1 MAKLLTNIG
10 CLLGIDNAGV
20 GLKKGAEMRQINQI
34 DNAWLLTE
42 GQFIADFG
50 AMTELPEATAGVEI
64 VDLKGAWVFP
74 AFCDPHTHLVFAA
87 SREGEF
93 IDKLNGLS
101 YEQIAANGGGILNSA
116 AKLQKMDEAT
126 LYDQSAWRLQQ
137 AALQG
142 IGAIEIKSG
151 YGLTLADELKM
162 LRVIRKL
169 KESASVLVKA
179 TCLGLHAIPREFK
192 NNKAAYV
199 NLVIDR
205 LIPQVAAE
213 GLADFVD
220 VFCETNYFS
229 VEEMVAVIAAGDKYG
244 LKAKVHVNQ
253 FNALGGVKAA
263 VQHGALSVDHLEV
276 MEEED
281 LVALQGSN
289 TMATVLPGC
298 SFYLRIPY
306 APARAMIDRGVG
318 IAIAS
323 DYNPGS
329 SPSINP
335 ELNMALACV
344 QQRLLPEEAL
354 NAATINAAAAMDCAA
369 EVGSIAI
376 KKRANLAV
384 TRALPSLAYLPYAFG
399 EKKVIR
405 TMLNGTFI

>member
-10 CLLGIDNAGV
+10 CLLGIDIAGV

-335 ELNMALACV
+335 ELNMALACI

>member
-1 MAKLLTNIG
+1 
-10 CLLGIDNAGV
+10 
-20 GLKKGAEMRQINQI
+20 MRQINQI

-116 AKLQKMDEAT
+116 AKLQKMDEAI
-126 LYDQSAWRLQQ
+126 LYEQSAWRLQQ

-169 KESASVLVKA
+169 KETSSVLVKA

-229 VEEMVAVIAAGDKYG
+229 VEDMVAVIAAGDKYG

-318 IAIAS
+318 LAIAS

-335 ELNMALACV
+335 ELNMALACI

>member
-192 NNKAAYV
+192 NNKVAYV

-335 ELNMALACV
+335 ELNMALACI

>member
-10 CLLGIDNAGV
+10 CLLGIDNPGG
-20 GLKKGAEMRQINQI
+20 GLKKGVEMRQINQI

-50 AMTELPEATAGVEI
+50 AMTEPPEATAGVEI

-126 LYDQSAWRLQQ
+126 LYEQSAWRLQQ

-169 KESASVLVKA
+169 KETSSVLVKA

-229 VEEMVAVIAAGDKYG
+229 VEDMVAVIAAGDKYG

-335 ELNMALACV
+335 ELNMALACI

>member
-1 MAKLLTNIG
+1 
-10 CLLGIDNAGV
+10 
-20 GLKKGAEMRQINQI
+20 MRQINQI

-126 LYDQSAWRLQQ
+126 LYEQSAWRLQQ

-169 KESASVLVKA
+169 KESSSVLVKA

-205 LIPQVAAE
+205 LIPQVASE

-229 VEEMVAVIAAGDKYG
+229 VEDMVAVIAAGDKYG

-335 ELNMALACV
+335 ELNMALACI

-384 TRALPSLAYLPYAFG
+384 TRALSSLAYLPYAFG

>member
-1 MAKLLTNIG
+1 
-10 CLLGIDNAGV
+10 
-20 GLKKGAEMRQINQI
+20 MRQIKQI

-126 LYDQSAWRLQQ
+126 LYEQSAWRLQQ

-169 KESASVLVKA
+169 KESSSVLVKA

-229 VEEMVAVIAAGDKYG
+229 VEDMVAVIAAGDKYG

-335 ELNMALACV
+335 ELNMALACI

>member
-1 MAKLLTNIG
+1 
-10 CLLGIDNAGV
+10 
-20 GLKKGAEMRQINQI
+20 MRQINQI

-126 LYDQSAWRLQQ
+126 LYEQSAWRLQQ

-169 KESASVLVKA
+169 KESSSVLVKA
-179 TCLGLHAIPREFK
+179 TCLGLHAIPREFI

-229 VEEMVAVIAAGDKYG
+229 VADMVAVIAAGDKYG

-335 ELNMALACV
+335 ELNMALACI

>member
-10 CLLGIDNAGV
+10 CLLGIDSAGG
-20 GLKKGAEMRQINQI
+20 GLKKGTEMRQIKQI
-34 DNAWLLTE
+34 HNAWLLTD

-50 AMTELPEATAGVEI
+50 NMTELPEATVGLEV
-64 VDLKGAWVFP
+64 VDLQGAWVFP

-93 IDKLNGLS
+93 LDKLNGLS
-101 YEQIAANGGGILNSA
+101 YEQIAAKGGGILNSA
-116 AKLQKMDEAT
+116 AKLQQMDEGA
-126 LYDQSAWRLQQ
+126 LFEQSAWRLQQ

-169 KESASVLVKA
+169 KETSPVLVKA
-179 TCLGLHAIPREFK
+179 TCLGLHAIPQEFK
-192 NNKAAYV
+192 ANKAAYV
-199 NLVIDR
+199 DLVLNR
-205 LIPQVAAE
+205 LIPQVADE

-229 VEEMVAVIAAGDKYG
+229 VEDMVAVIAAGAKHG

-263 VQHGALSVDHLEV
+263 VHHGALSVDHLEV

-281 LVALQGSN
+281 FVALQGSD
-289 TMATVLPGC
+289 TLATVLPGC

-306 APARAMIDRGVG
+306 APARAMIDRGLG

-323 DYNPGS
+323 DFNPGS

-335 ELNMALACV
+335 ELNMALACI
-344 QQRLLPEEAL
+344 QQRLLPEEAF
-354 NAATINAAAAMDCAA
+354 NAATLNAAAAMDCSH

-376 KKRANLAV
+376 KKRANLAI

-405 TMLNGTFI
+405 TMLNGAFI

>member
-335 ELNMALACV
+335 ELNMALACI

>member
-1 MAKLLTNIG
+1 
-10 CLLGIDNAGV
+10 
-20 GLKKGAEMRQINQI
+20 
-34 DNAWLLTE
+34 
-42 GQFIADFG
+42 
-50 AMTELPEATAGVEI
+50 
-64 VDLKGAWVFP
+64 
-74 AFCDPHTHLVFAA
+74 
-87 SREGEF
+87 
-93 IDKLNGLS
+93 
-101 YEQIAANGGGILNSA
+101 
-116 AKLQKMDEAT
+116 
-126 LYDQSAWRLQQ
+126 
-137 AALQG
+137 
-142 IGAIEIKSG
+142 
-151 YGLTLADELKM
+151 
-162 LRVIRKL
+162 
-169 KESASVLVKA
+169 
-179 TCLGLHAIPREFK
+179 
-192 NNKAAYV
+192 
-199 NLVIDR
+199 
-205 LIPQVAAE
+205 
-213 GLADFVD
+213 LADFVD

-229 VEEMVAVIAAGDKYG
+229 VEDMVAVIAAGDKYG

-306 APARAMIDRGVG
+306 APARVMIDRGVG

-335 ELNMALACV
+335 ELNMALACI

>member
-1 MAKLLTNIG
+1 
-10 CLLGIDNAGV
+10 
-20 GLKKGAEMRQINQI
+20 MRQINQI

-335 ELNMALACV
+335 ELNMALACI

>member
-1 MAKLLTNIG
+1 
-10 CLLGIDNAGV
+10 
-20 GLKKGAEMRQINQI
+20 MRQINQI

-126 LYDQSAWRLQQ
+126 LYEQSAWRLQQ

-179 TCLGLHAIPREFK
+179 TCLGLHAIPREFI
-192 NNKAAYV
+192 NNKVAYV

-229 VEEMVAVIAAGDKYG
+229 VADMVAVIAAGDKYG

-306 APARAMIDRGVG
+306 APARVMIDRGVG

-335 ELNMALACV
+335 ELNMALACI

>member
-1 MAKLLTNIG
+1 
-10 CLLGIDNAGV
+10 
-20 GLKKGAEMRQINQI
+20 MRQINQI

-126 LYDQSAWRLQQ
+126 LYEQSAWRLQQ

-179 TCLGLHAIPREFK
+179 TCLGLHAIPREFI

-229 VEEMVAVIAAGDKYG
+229 VADMVAVIAAGDKYG

-306 APARAMIDRGVG
+306 APARVMIDRGVG

-335 ELNMALACV
+335 ELNMALACI

>member
-10 CLLGIDNAGV
+10 CLLGIDSAGG

-34 DNAWLLTE
+34 HNAWLLTD

-50 AMTELPEATAGVEI
+50 SMTGLPEATAGIEV
-64 VDLKGAWVFP
+64 VDLQGAWVFP

-101 YEQIAANGGGILNSA
+101 YEQIAAKGGGILNSA
-116 AKLQKMDEAT
+116 AKLQKMDEAA
-126 LYDQSAWRLQQ
+126 LFEQSAWRLQQ

-169 KESASVLVKA
+169 KETSPILVKA
-179 TCLGLHAIPREFK
+179 TCLGLHAIPLEFK

-199 NLVIDR
+199 DLVLNR
-205 LIPQVAAE
+205 LIPQVADE

-229 VEEMVAVIAAGDKYG
+229 VDDMVAVIAAGAKHG

-263 VQHGALSVDHLEV
+263 VRHGALSVDHLEV

-281 LVALQGSN
+281 FVALQGSD
-289 TMATVLPGC
+289 TLATVLPGC

-306 APARAMIDRGVG
+306 APARAMIDRGLG

-323 DYNPGS
+323 DFNPGS

-335 ELNMALACV
+335 ELNMALACI

-354 NAATINAAAAMDCAA
+354 NAATINAAAAMDCSR

-405 TMLNGTFI
+405 TMLNGAFI

>member
-1 MAKLLTNIG
+1 
-10 CLLGIDNAGV
+10 
-20 GLKKGAEMRQINQI
+20 MRQINQI

-126 LYDQSAWRLQQ
+126 LYEQSAWRLQQ

-169 KESASVLVKA
+169 KESSSVLVKA
-179 TCLGLHAIPREFK
+179 TCLGLHAIPREFI
-192 NNKAAYV
+192 NNKVAYV

-229 VEEMVAVIAAGDKYG
+229 VADMVAVIAAGDKYG

-306 APARAMIDRGVG
+306 APARVMIDRGVG

-335 ELNMALACV
+335 ELNMALACI

>member
-1 MAKLLTNIG
+1 
-10 CLLGIDNAGV
+10 
-20 GLKKGAEMRQINQI
+20 MRQINQI

-126 LYDQSAWRLQQ
+126 LYEQSAWRLQQ

-229 VEEMVAVIAAGDKYG
+229 VADMVAVIAAGDKYG

-306 APARAMIDRGVG
+306 APARVMIDRGVG

-335 ELNMALACV
+335 ELNMALACI

>member
-1 MAKLLTNIG
+1 
-10 CLLGIDNAGV
+10 
-20 GLKKGAEMRQINQI
+20 MRQINQI

-50 AMTELPEATAGVEI
+50 TMTELPEATAGVEI

-126 LYDQSAWRLQQ
+126 LYEQSAWRLQQ

-169 KESASVLVKA
+169 KETSSVLVKA

-205 LIPQVAAE
+205 LIPQVEAE

-229 VEEMVAVIAAGDKYG
+229 VEDMVAVIAAGDKYG

-306 APARAMIDRGVG
+306 APARAMIDRGLG

-323 DYNPGS
+323 DFNPGS

-335 ELNMALACV
+335 ELNMALACI

-405 TMLNGTFI
+405 TMLNGMFI